1 MVSIAHND
9 GPRRTEDF
17 SRKGTEKSLSKAK
30 PKVTFWIKQII
41 ETYKKIIIAYVKKAR
56 SAERCWKRQR
66 NSERT
71 NERVKVIEQT
81 LTASMSSRVT
91 LSLDLI
97 ASEAG
102 SNVTEASVS
111 DCLSVEEKKSML
123 MLNDASWWLGKT

>member
-1 MVSIAHND
+1 MLET
-9 GPRRTEDF
+9 PQKQRT
-17 SRKGTEKSLSKAK
+17 
-30 PKVTFWIKQII
+30 
-41 ETYKKIIIAYVKKAR
+41 
-56 SAERCWKRQR
+56 
-66 NSERT
+66 NERT
-71 NERVKVIEQT
+71 NERVEVIEQT

-111 DCLSVEEKKSML
+111 DCLSVEEKKLML

>member
-1 MVSIAHND
+1 MLET
-9 GPRRTEDF
+9 PEKQRT
-17 SRKGTEKSLSKAK
+17 
-30 PKVTFWIKQII
+30 
-41 ETYKKIIIAYVKKAR
+41 
-56 SAERCWKRQR
+56 
-66 NSERT
+66 NERT
-71 NERVKVIEQT
+71 NERVEVIEQT

>member
-17 SRKGTEKSLSKAK
+17 SRKGTEKSFSKAK
-30 PKVTFWIKQII
+30 PKVTFWVKQII
-41 ETYKKIIIAYVKKAR
+41 ETYKKIIIAYMKKGR
-56 SAERCWKRQR
+56 SAERCWKRHR

-81 LTASMSSRVT
+81 LTASMSSCVT

-97 ASEAG
+97 ASEVG
-102 SNVTEASVS
+102 SDVTEASVS

>member
-1 MVSIAHND
+1 MLET
-9 GPRRTEDF
+9 PEKQRT
-17 SRKGTEKSLSKAK
+17 
-30 PKVTFWIKQII
+30 
-41 ETYKKIIIAYVKKAR
+41 
-56 SAERCWKRQR
+56 
-66 NSERT
+66 NERT

-111 DCLSVEEKKSML
+111 DCLSVEEKKI
-123 MLNDASWWLGKT
+123 NVNVE

>member
-17 SRKGTEKSLSKAK
+17 SRKGTEKSFSKAK
-30 PKVTFWIKQII
+30 PKVTFWVKQII
-41 ETYKKIIIAYVKKAR
+41 ETYKKIIIAYVKKGR
-56 SAERCWKRQR
+56 SAERCWKRHR

-81 LTASMSSRVT
+81 LTASMSSCVT

-97 ASEAG
+97 ASEVG
-102 SNVTEASVS
+102 SDVTEASVS

>member
-17 SRKGTEKSLSKAK
+17 SRKGTEKSFSKAK
-30 PKVTFWIKQII
+30 SKVTFRVKQII
-41 ETYKKIIIAYVKKAR
+41 ETYKKIIIAYVKKGR
-56 SAERCWKRQR
+56 SAERCWKRHR

-97 ASEAG
+97 ASEVG
-102 SNVTEASVS
+102 SDVTEASVS

>member
-17 SRKGTEKSLSKAK
+17 SRKGTEKSFSKAK
-30 PKVTFWIKQII
+30 PKVTFRVKQII
-41 ETYKKIIIAYVKKAR
+41 ETYKKIIIAYVKKGR
-56 SAERCWKRQR
+56 SAERCWKRHR

-97 ASEAG
+97 ASEVG
-102 SNVTEASVS
+102 SDVTEASVS

>member
-17 SRKGTEKSLSKAK
+17 SRKGTEKSFSKAQ
-30 PKVTFWIKQII
+30 PKVTFRVKQII
-41 ETYKKIIIAYVKKAR
+41 ETYKKIIIAYVKKGR
-56 SAERCWKRQR
+56 SAERCWKRHR

-97 ASEAG
+97 ASEVG
-102 SNVTEASVS
+102 SDVTEASVS

-123 MLNDASWWLGKT
+123 MLNDASWG

>member
-1 MVSIAHND
+1 M
-9 GPRRTEDF
+9 RRGVGNA
-17 SRKGTEKSLSKAK
+17 R
-30 PKVTFWIKQII
+30 
-41 ETYKKIIIAYVKKAR
+41 ETA
-56 SAERCWKRQR
+56 
-66 NSERT
+66 NERT

-102 SNVTEASVS
+102 SNATEASVS